1 MILMMTYQVF
11 QLNKYDLQP
20 WDEAL
25 YAVRAKYIVET
36 GNWLD
41 QTQGAVDGLYS
52 SVHPPLYIWLTSLT
66 VKFFGNQLFFY
77 RVWSLIFGL
86 LTLLILFLFFKDKKK
101 GLIAVLIAGT
111 SPFYL
116 SYFHL
121 GQLDTIY
128 TFFLIL
134 GLLYQK
140 RYFETDSFKYQVLT
154 ALVFGLALMSK
165 MLVGLLL
172 PISIAFVYFVIIL
185 RDKTKFLQL
194 FKGFS
199 LILIIGLSI
208 ALPWHLSMYKN
219 YGQDFINSM
228 FGYHL
233 MERMREG
240 IESNT
245 TSLGPLFFIN
255 QLIIQFSLPV
265 IFAAIIFLKKRK
277 KPVNTDILLLSF
289 FVVPFLIFS
298 VSATQLRTYAFPMI
312 LPLSLYVGR
321 HIFEVKKIK
330 VFALILIPIIS
341 LWSVSQPFRDAL
353 QKATF
358 PHFYEILLVIMGVI
372 FLVIFRKNLK
382 IIFFVSL
389 IFLLSRPF
397 YFNGKEYREHNFEI
411 ASKYFQ
417 SKGFEQ
423 LVYIDDIERKDDP
436 LIVFYFDFMRN
447 KEKGNYLQK
456 TTNLQKLRLQDR
468 SMVVVNIKHI
478 DEIDKTEASAKGFQ
492 LFHKNN
498 YYQLFIKE

>member
-41 QTQGAVDGLYS
+41 QTPGAVEGLYS
-52 SVHPPLYIWLTSLT
+52 SVHPPLYIWLTSIT
-66 VKFFGNQLFFY
+66 VKLFGQQLIFY
-77 RVWSLIFGL
+77 RIWSLIFGL
-86 LTLLILFLFFKDKKK
+86 LTLLVLFLFFNDKKK

-128 TFFLIL
+128 TFFVIL

-172 PISIAFVYFVIIL
+172 PFSIALAYIVIIL
-185 RDKTKFLQL
+185 KDKTKFYKL

-208 ALPWHLSMYKN
+208 ALPWHLYMFKQH
-219 YGQDFINSM
+219 GQDFINSM

-245 TSLGPLFFIN
+245 TSLGKLFFVN
-255 QLIIQFSLPV
+255 QLLIQFSVPV
-265 IFAAIIFLKKRK
+265 IFAAVIFIKKLKKLD
-277 KPVNTDILLLSF
+277 NTDILLLSF

-298 VSATQLRTYAFPMI
+298 VSATQLRTYTFPMI
-312 LPLSLYVGR
+312 LPLSLFVGG
-321 HIFEVKKIK
+321 HIFEEKKIK
-330 VFALILIPIIS
+330 VFVLALIPIIS

-353 QKATF
+353 QNASL
-358 PHFYEILLVIMGVI
+358 PEIYQILFGIAGVI
-372 FLVIFRKNLK
+372 VLFIFRKNLK
-382 IIFFVSL
+382 IIFIVSL
-389 IFLLSRPF
+389 IFLISRPF
-397 YFNGKEYREHNFEI
+397 YFNAKEYRDNSFEM
-411 ASKYFQ
+411 ASNYFQ
-417 SKGFEQ
+417 SKGFEH
-423 LVYIDDIERKDDP
+423 LIYLDDIERKDDP

-447 KEKGNYLQK
+447 NEKSDYFQK
-456 TTNLQKLRLQDR
+456 AADLQKLHIHDR
-468 SMVVVNIKHI
+468 SMVVVNVKHI
-478 DEIDKTEASAKGFQ
+478 EMVDKLEASSRGLQ
-492 LFHKNN
+492 LFYKNN
-498 YYQLFIKE
+498 YYQLFIK